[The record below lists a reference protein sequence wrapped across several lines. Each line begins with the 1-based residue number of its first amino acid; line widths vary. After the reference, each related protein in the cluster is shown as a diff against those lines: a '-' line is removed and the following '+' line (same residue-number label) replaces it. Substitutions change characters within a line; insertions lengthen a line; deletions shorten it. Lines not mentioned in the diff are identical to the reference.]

1 MGGNSGAVQS
11 STTKSEPWTEL
22 QQPIKDVLG
31 NAQTLY
37 GQEYIPY
44 TGQTVSG
51 PSDSTVAGY
60 NLGYQA
66 STLSSPDM
74 LAARGMLT
82 DVSGGNFF
90 GSGPTGTNAWLNKT
104 AQGQQ
109 GPTASNAWLGGVANG
124 TQQGPTAANNWLNS
138 TAQGQQIGANPYL
151 NDTYTNN
158 AINFNANQMGNAF
171 ATGTAAQN
179 DAAFA
184 RGGAYGGSAWQQKQ
198 SADAAAMAGQVGN
211 MANTYNLGLQNT
223 KAADYQQ
230 AVQAAMGA
238 AGQQQAAYG
247 QNVGMG
253 LQAAG
258 QQQAAYGQ
266 DAGIGINA
274 AGLQQN
280 AYGTDMSNMMQAA
293 SMAPQFANSDF
304 QAADYLRN
312 MGAQQEGYQQK
323 LLDAQQ
329 SSWQQAMNAPYNQ
342 MQGYANL
349 LSQFA
354 GTGSTGST
362 QVYGGGQ
369 SPLGL
374 GVGAGLLGLGA
385 YNALGKGG

>member
-1 MGGNSGAVQS
+1 MGSNSGAVQS
-11 STTKSEPWTEL
+11 STTKSEPWSAL
-22 QQPIKDVLG
+22 QQPIQDVIG
-31 NAQTLY
+31 NANTLY
-37 GQEYIPY
+37 AQPY
-44 TGQTVSG
+44 QAYEGQTIAG

-90 GSGPTGTNAWLNKT
+90 G
-104 AQGQQ
+104 Q
-109 GPTASNAWLGGVANG
+109 GPTA
-124 TQQGPTAANNWLNS
+124 TNNWLNS
-138 TAQGQQIGANPYL
+138 TAQGQNIGANPYVQQ
-151 NDTYTNN
+151 NSDWTKQVMADN
-158 AINFNANQMGNAF
+158 AANMASGF
-171 ATGTAAQN
+171 ATGGAAQN

-184 RGGAYGGSAWQQKQ
+184 RQGAYGGSAYDQKQ
-198 SADAAAMAGQVGN
+198 RMDQAALAQQIGQAGNAYNMQRSA
-211 MANTYNLGLQNT
+211 LGAQ
-223 KAADYQQ
+223 DYQQ
-230 AVQAAMGA
+230 GVNSAMGA
-238 AGQQQAAYG
+238 AQQQQG
-247 QNVGMG
+247 
-253 LQAAG
+253 
-258 QQQAAYGQ
+258 
-266 DAGIGINA
+266 
-274 AGLQQN
+274 

-304 QAADYLRN
+304 QAADYLRS
-312 MGAQQEGYQQK
+312 MGSQQEGYNQK

-329 SSWQQAMNAPYNQ
+329 SSWQQAMNAPYQQ

-385 YNALGKGG
+385 YNAFKTP

>member
-11 STTKSEPWTEL
+11 STTKSEPWSAL
-22 QQPIKDVLG
+22 QQPIQDVIG
-31 NAQTLY
+31 NAQNLY

-44 TGQTVSG
+44 TGATVAG
-51 PSDSTVAGY
+51 PSDSTLAGY

-74 LAARGMLT
+74 LSARGMLT

-90 GSGPTGTNAWLNKT
+90 GSGPTATNNWLNNT
-104 AQGQQ
+104 SQ
-109 GPTASNAWLGGVANG
+109 G
-124 TQQGPTAANNWLNS
+124 TQQGPTADNSWLNS

-151 NDTYTNN
+151 TDAYTNN

-198 SADAAAMAGQVGN
+198 SADASGLAQQVGN
-211 MANTYNLGLQNT
+211 MANQYNLGLQNT
-223 KAADYQQ
+223 KSADYQQ

-238 AGQQQAAYG
+238 AGQK
-247 QNVGMG
+247 
-253 LQAAG
+253 
-258 QQQAAYGQ
+258 QAAYGQ
-266 DAGIGINA
+266 DAGIGLNA

-304 QAADYLRN
+304 QAADYLRS
-312 MGAQQEGYQQK
+312 MGAQQEGTQQK

-329 SSWQQAMNAPYNQ
+329 KSWQDAMQAPYNQ

-369 SPLGL
+369 SNLGL
-374 GVGAGLLGLGA
+374 GVGAGLLGLAGYNA
-385 YNALGKGG
+385 YNKP